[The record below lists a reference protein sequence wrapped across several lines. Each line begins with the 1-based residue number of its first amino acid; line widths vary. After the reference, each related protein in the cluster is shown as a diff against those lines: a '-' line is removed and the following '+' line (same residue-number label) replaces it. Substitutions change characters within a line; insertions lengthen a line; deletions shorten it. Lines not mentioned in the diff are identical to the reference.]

1 MIKNYGYF
9 VNFNLLE
16 VVMSEMYIDVVLVN
30 NIVIELSFGGKRYG
44 KEFVNMVNSLFSFL
58 IKKIN
63 VIFCNLICFY
73 SCFL

>member
-44 KEFVNMVNSLFSFL
+44 K
-58 IKKIN
+58 
-63 VIFCNLICFY
+63 
-73 SCFL
+73 